1 MSEEIKVGLWLL
13 AAAAVGAFV
22 VFNLVGPRV
31 Y

>member
-13 AAAAVGAFV
+13 AAAAVGALAVFAWLPV
-22 VFNLVGPRV
+22 V